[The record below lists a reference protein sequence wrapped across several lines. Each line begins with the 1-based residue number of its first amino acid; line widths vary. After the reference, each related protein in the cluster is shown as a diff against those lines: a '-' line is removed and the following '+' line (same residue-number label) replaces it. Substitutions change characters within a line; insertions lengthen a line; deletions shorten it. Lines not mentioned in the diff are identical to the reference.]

1 MININ
6 NPLNPEIDQPLISPY
21 NHTML
26 FIKIV
31 RIKDMIAK
39 LRCFDCEV
47 NSPCQNQRKST
58 EKSME
63 NIGTAV
69 RVERVKIFSIAET
82 QQHKASNLN

>member
-21 NHTML
+21 NHTVL

-31 RIKDMIAK
+31 RIKDMIANP
-39 LRCFDCEV
+39 RCFDCEV
-47 NSPCQNQRKST
+47 NSPCQNQMKST

-63 NIGTAV
+63 NMGTAV
-69 RVERVKIFSIAET
+69 RV
-82 QQHKASNLN
+82 

>member
-1 MININ
+1 
-6 NPLNPEIDQPLISPY
+6 
-21 NHTML
+21 
-26 FIKIV
+26 
-31 RIKDMIAK
+31 MIAK

-69 RVERVKIFSIAET
+69 SVERVKIFSIAET
-82 QQHKASNLN
+82 QQHKAFNPN